1 MTAEIKVVI
10 SLKDSRGSIGIQSPN
25 CDPVFTTLE
34 GDLEAALERVTDL
47 VQQAREKWAEN
58 ARYPKADVP
67 QPPPPPQPSRAQSP
81 RGQTSQAQRPQPSM
95 F

>member
-10 SLKDSRGSIGIQSPN
+10 SVKDSRGSIGLQSPD
-25 CDPVFTTLE
+25 CDPIFTTLE
-34 GDLEAALERVTDL
+34 GDLETALARVPEL
-47 VQQAREKWAEN
+47 VQQAQERWAES

-67 QPPPPPQPSRAQSP
+67 KPPPPPEPSQTVPRSQPSRPQSP
-81 RGQTSQAQRPQPSM
+81 QQRM

>member
-1 MTAEIKVVI
+1 MSAEIKVVI
-10 SLKDSRGSIGIQSPN
+10 SLKDGGGSIGIQAPD

-34 GDLEAALERVTDL
+34 GNLEVALGRVPEL
-47 VQQAREKWAEN
+47 VQQAQEKWAES

-67 QPPPPPQPSRAQSP
+67 KPPPQPQPSRTQSP
-81 RGQTSQAQRPQPSM
+81 RGQASPAQTPQPSM